1 MHIASGN
8 TGSQKQSLVRYDPVK
23 SYLLFLLVP
32 SFLFLSRC
40 ISDFYPVVAEEKE
53 LLVVEAFITDQPGTD
68 TVKLSK
74 SIPLGRIN
82 EAKPLSDCFVTIND
96 DLGNIHLLTEQKAG
110 TYITDSATFR
120 GMIGRIYSLHI
131 RTSNGINYESNPTE
145 MKAVPPIDSIYYEK
159 TVIKEGVGIFFRIDG
174 CQIYLDTH
182 DSSNNCKYYRW
193 DYSETWV
200 LRLPFFVVNQ
210 ICWITEKS
218 RPINIKSTAAF
229 DEAKIIKHP
238 INFID
243 NVTDRLKRKY
253 SILVNQYSISEEEYN
268 YWQELQNIREPS
280 GGLYDVIPASVPS
293 NMTCIENP
301 EEKVLGYFSVS
312 AKTSK
317 RFFIQGDFKGIIERY
332 DNCVTGTIFGSLPE
346 GLGVS
351 YWILEDHLDHTV
363 PFWIVTDKKGCADC
377 TVRGSNKRPSYWED

>member
-1 MHIASGN
+1 MHIALGN
-8 TGSQKQSLVRYDPVK
+8 TGSQKQPLVRYNPVK

-53 LLVVEAFITDQPGTD
+53 LLVVEAFIMDQPGTD

-74 SIPLGRIN
+74 SIPLGRLN

-131 RTSNGINYESNPTE
+131 RTLNGINYESYPTE

-159 TVIKEGVGIFFRIDG
+159 TVIKEGVGVFFKIDG

-210 ICWITEKS
+210 TCWITEKS

-238 INFID
+238 INFIN

-253 SILVNQYSISEEEYN
+253 SILVNQYSISEDEYN
-268 YWQELQNIREPS
+268 YWQEIQNIREPS

-293 NMTCIENP
+293 NMTCVENP

-317 RFFIQGDFKGIIERY
+317 RFFIQGDFKGIIDRY
-332 DNCVTGTIFGSLPE
+332 NNCVTGTIYGFLPE

-351 YWILEDHLDHTV
+351 YWILEDHLDHAYS
-363 PFWIVTDKKGCADC
+363 FLD
-377 TVRGSNKRPSYWED
+377 RN